1 MVANVGDSRTYRLH
15 ASQLTQITRDH
26 SVVANMVASGEI
38 TAEQALVHDRKGVIY
53 RCLGDL
59 PELAIDTFL
68 VELEIGDRLMLCCDG
83 LWEMVPDGLIEDILL
98 QYTDPQAA
106 CQRLVALANEAGG
119 DDNISV
125 IVVNI
130 QSVT

>member
-1 MVANVGDSRTYRLH
+1 
-15 ASQLTQITRDH
+15 
-26 SVVANMVASGEI
+26 
-38 TAEQALVHDRKGVIY
+38 
-53 RCLGDL
+53 
-59 PELAIDTFL
+59 
-68 VELEIGDRLMLCCDG
+68 LMLCCDG